1 MSNLMLNR
9 KFIVLLVCLFVVM
22 TGYGILLPVLPFFI
36 ERLLTFSGSGNTS
49 ISFHFSILTA
59 IYPFALVF
67 TAPFWG
73 KVSDRTGPRALIILG
88 LGGFSLM
95 QIAIAFSTNLT
106 MLYAARILGSLLSSF
121 LVPVVNAY
129 ISNITSKEKRTRAI
143 AWAGTA
149 ASAGV
154 IIGPGI
160 SGLLIKNNL
169 HFSWQSGHW
178 MIDRFSVPFLALAIL
193 GIITLLVS
201 LVVLKRDKKIPV
213 TVNKKTTFKLFPKG
227 KWKLMRELLILSL
240 IIQFAITLFES
251 VFILYGKD
259 IRNYSISFIGIGLL
273 VCGLVM
279 AILQPVIAKWGHLI
293 IRNIKKQILIG
304 FFIAGTALLLF
315 VLNWNTWYLI
325 TAIGLFGLGTSLV
338 IPNIIALISL
348 QEPGTSGWALGMLFS
363 FSGIGQIAGPLLGTA
378 IYSLNSQAPFYTA
391 GSILVLLA
399 FIQFEKYKSLNFKK

>member
-1 MSNLMLNR
+1 MLNKR
-9 KFIVLLVCLFVVM
+9 FIVLLVCLFVVM
-22 TGYGILLPVLPFFI
+22 TGYGVLLPVLPFFI
-36 ERLLTFSGSGNTS
+36 ERLVASAGNGTSG

-59 IYPFALVF
+59 IYPFALVL

-73 KVSDRTGPRALIILG
+73 KISDRIGSKPLIILG
-88 LGGFSLM
+88 LGGYSLM
-95 QIAIAFSTNLT
+95 QIMIAFSTNLT

-129 ISNITSKEKRTRAI
+129 ISDITTEEKRTRAI

-160 SGLLIKNNL
+160 SGLLINNNL
-169 HFSWQSGHW
+169 HFNWQSGHW

-201 LVVLKRDKKIPV
+201 LIVLKREKKVPV
-213 TVNKKTTFKLFPKG
+213 TVHRKITFQIFPKG
-227 KWKLMRELLILSL
+227 KWKLMGELLILSL

-259 IRNYSISFIGIGLL
+259 VRNYSASFIGIGLL

-279 AILQPVIAKWGHLI
+279 AVLQPVIAKWGHLI
-293 IRNIKKQILIG
+293 IRNIRKQILYG
-304 FFIAGTALLLF
+304 FLIAGAVLLLF
-315 VLNWNTWYLI
+315 VLSPNTWYLV

-338 IPNIIALISL
+338 IPNLISL
-348 QEPGTSGWALGMLFS
+348 ISMQENNSSGWALGMQSS

-378 IYSLNSQAPFYTA
+378 IYSLNSKAPFYTA
-391 GSILVLLA
+391 GSVLVVLA
-399 FIQFEKYKSLNFKK
+399 FILFNKFKS

>member
-1 MSNLMLNR
+1 MLNK

-22 TGYGILLPVLPFFI
+22 TGYGVLLPVLPFFI
-36 ERLLTFSGSGNTS
+36 ERLVTSAGNGNSS

-73 KVSDRTGPRALIILG
+73 KVSDRTGPKTLIILG
-88 LGGFSLM
+88 LGGYSLM
-95 QIAIAFSTNLT
+95 QIMIAFSTNLA
-106 MLYAARILGSLLSSF
+106 MLYTARILGSLLSSF

-129 ISNITSKEKRTRAI
+129 ISDITTEEKRTRAI

-160 SGLLIKNNL
+160 SSLLIINNL
-169 HFSWQSGHW
+169 HFRWQSGHW

-193 GIITLLVS
+193 GVITLLVS
-201 LVVLKRDKKIPV
+201 LVVLKRAKRTPATARQKL
-213 TVNKKTTFKLFPKG
+213 TFRIFPKG
-227 KWKLMRELLILSL
+227 KWKSMGELLILSL

-251 VFILYGKD
+251 VFILYGKGVRD
-259 IRNYSISFIGIGLL
+259 YSASFIGIGLL

-279 AILQPVIAKWGHLI
+279 AILQPVIAKWGPLI
-293 IRNIKKQILIG
+293 FRNIKKQILYG
-304 FFIAGTALLLF
+304 FLIAGTVLMLF
-315 VLNWNTWYLI
+315 VLDQATWYLI

-338 IPNIIALISL
+338 IPNLITLISL
-348 QEPGTSGWALGMLFS
+348 QGNKSSGWALGMQSS
-363 FSGIGQIAGPLLGTA
+363 FSGIGQIVGPLLGTA
-378 IYSLNSQAPFYTA
+378 IYTLNRSAPFYVA
-391 GSILVLLA
+391 GGLLVLVA
-399 FIQFEKYKSLNFKK
+399 FIQFNKNKILKK